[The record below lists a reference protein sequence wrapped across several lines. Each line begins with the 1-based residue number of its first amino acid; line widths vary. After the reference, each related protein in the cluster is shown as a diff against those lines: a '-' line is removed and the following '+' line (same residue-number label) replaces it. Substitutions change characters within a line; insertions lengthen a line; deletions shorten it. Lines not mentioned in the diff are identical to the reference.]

1 MTLNMDAVFSK
12 LGQATE
18 KLESDLSSQVAK
30 MDPSNPT
37 DLLKMQQMMQKW
49 TMATQLQSNTL
60 KSLGDCMKSTIQNMR

>member
-18 KLESDLSSQVAK
+18 KLESDLSSQVTN

>member
-12 LGQATE
+12 LGQATD
-18 KLESDLSSQVAK
+18 KLESDLSSHVKTMDSAK
-30 MDPSNPT
+30 PG